1 MIDRTTVDK
10 IYAAANIVEIIG
22 DYVTLKRKGVNYM
35 ACCPFHNEKTPSF
48 VVSPSKGLYKCF
60 GCGKGGNAVTFLME
74 HESITYP
81 EALKM
86 VAKRYNIPVEER
98 EETEEDI
105 RRNNDRESMFAVNS
119 WAADYFMNYL
129 HNEDEGRSVGLG
141 YFRQKRQLTDATIRK
156 FGLGFC
162 PSYGDRM
169 TRDALAAGYK
179 EEFLLR
185 TGLSKSRER
194 DGHLYDPFRD
204 RVIFPVH
211 NISGRVVA
219 FGARTLRSD
228 KQVAKYLNSP
238 ESEIYSKRN
247 EIYGLYFAKRAIQQ
261 QDCAIMVEG
270 YLDVISMHQVGI
282 ENVVA
287 SSGTSLTQQQI
298 RLLSRFSRNM
308 TVIYDSDPAGIK
320 ASLRGIDLILQEGLN
335 VRVVL
340 LPDGEDPD
348 SFARTHT
355 ADEVRQYI
363 ADHEQD
369 FLNFKARLLLDETK
383 GDPARKAMVI
393 NDMVQSIAQIPDAI
407 QRAVYIKECARTT
420 DTQEQVLIAEVARK
434 RLTSSGDRET
444 DDFLRR
450 QSSQIRA
457 ERQEE
462 QSEQPASV
470 GINTNIEA
478 GSSVQA
484 LERELLKFL
493 IRYGHRDFEIKEG
506 HNMVACNVAELI
518 FSELDAD
525 KMRFENEVYNRIF
538 DLYREEWEARGVGEM
553 VPMQCF
559 IQHTDPAVIDAAI
572 DLSTEGENYV
582 MSQLWKRKDVHIESD
597 EEILAA
603 GVPKA
608 ITIFK
613 SKAVERMIREQ
624 QKRLSNDA
632 LNDEEQDE
640 VMREISRLNQARVKL
655 AAKTQRLIL

>member
-74 HESITYP
+74 HESVSYP

-98 EETEEDI
+98 EESEEDI

-119 WAADYFMNYL
+119 WAAEYFMNYL
-129 HNEDEGRSVGLG
+129 HNESEGRSVGLS
-141 YFRQKRQLTDATIRK
+141 YFRQQRRLTDATIRK

-169 TRDALAAGYK
+169 TTDALKAGYK
-179 EEFLLR
+179 EEYLKM
-185 TGLSKSRER
+185 TGLTKARES

-228 KQVAKYLNSP
+228 KKVAKYLNSP

-348 SFARTHT
+348 SFARSHT

-369 FLNFKARLLLDETK
+369 FLNFKARLLLDEAK

-393 NDMVQSIAQIPDAI
+393 GDMVQSIAQIPDAI

-434 RLTSSGDRET
+434 RLSSSGDRET
-444 DDFLRR
+444 DEFMRR
-450 QSSQIRA
+450 QSAQIRDEQA
-457 ERQEE
+457 ETERAE
-462 QSEQPASV
+462 A
-470 GINTNIEA
+470 INMRVEP
-478 GSSVQA
+478 GSSVETLESA
-484 LERELLKFL
+484 LVQFLLQH
-493 IRYGHRDFEIKEG
+493 GHCNFEVKEG
-506 HNMVACNVAELI
+506 HHMVDCNVAEFI
-518 FSELDAD
+518 FTELETD
-525 KMRFENEVYNRIF
+525 KIRFENPLYEKIVS
-538 DLYREEWEARGVGEM
+538 LYRSIYEEQGVGVK
-553 VPMQCF
+553 VPEDRF
-559 IQHTDPAVIDAAI
+559 IQYNDPDVVNRVVEILMADK
-572 DLSTEGENYV
+572 NYT
-582 MSQLWKRKDVHIESD
+582 MSKIWKRNDIHVES
-597 EEILAA
+597 EEEMLAA
-603 GVPKA
+603 GVPKT
-608 ITIFK
+608 IHIFK
-613 SKAVERMIREQ
+613 SKVIDRMIRQ
-624 QKRLSNDA
+624 QHDILRKEDLSE
-632 LNDEEQDE
+632 EEQSQA
-640 VMREISRLNQARVKL
+640 VKTLAHLNTVKVKL
-655 AAKTQRLIL
+655 AKKIERLIL

>member
-1 MIDRTTVDK
+1 MIDRTTVDR

-22 DYVTLKRKGVNYM
+22 EYVTLKRKGVNYM

-74 HESITYP
+74 HESISYP

-129 HNEDEGRSVGLG
+129 HNETEGRSVGLS
-141 YFRQKRQLTDATIRK
+141 YFRQQRQLTDATIRK

-169 TRDALAAGYK
+169 TRDALEAGYK
-179 EEFLLR
+179 EEFLKM
-185 TGLSKSRER
+185 TGLTKARES

-228 KQVAKYLNSP
+228 KKVAKYLNSP

-282 ENVVA
+282 EHVVA

-340 LPDGEDPD
+340 LPEGEDPD
-348 SFARTHT
+348 SFARSHT

-393 NDMVQSIAQIPDAI
+393 SDMVQSIAQIPDSI

-420 DTQEQVLIAEVARK
+420 DTPEQVLIAEVARK
-434 RLTSSGDRET
+434 RLSTSGDRET
-444 DDFLRR
+444 DEFLRR
-450 QSSQIRA
+450 QTQ
-457 ERQEE
+457 QVM
-462 QSEQPASV
+462 SEQRDDEQTPV
-470 GINTNIEA
+470 INTKIEA
-478 GSSVQA
+478 GSSFET
-484 LERELLKFL
+484 LERDL
-493 IRYGHRDFEIKEG
+493 IRFLLLHGHQSFEVKEG
-506 HNMVACNVAELI
+506 QHMVNCNVAEFI
-518 FSELDAD
+518 FGELDCD
-525 KMRFENEVYNRIF
+525 QLKMENPHYQSLL
-538 DLYREEWEARGVGEM
+538 DCYREAWKECGVGVA
-553 VPMQCF
+553 VPEDIFVKYDNPQVSQLAIELLM
-559 IQHTDPAVIDAAI
+559 TDK
-572 DLSTEGENYV
+572 NYV
-582 MSQLWKRKDVHIESD
+582 VSDLWRQKDVHIESD
-597 EEILAA
+597 EELLSA
-603 GVPKA
+603 GVPKTL
-608 ITIFK
+608 TIYK
-613 SKAVERMIREQ
+613 SKVIERMIRQ
-624 QKRLSNDA
+624 QQERLSDESLSEAEHDEA
-632 LNDEEQDE
+632 LRQIAHLNN
-640 VMREISRLNQARVKL
+640 VKMRL
-655 AAKTQRLIL
+655 ANKIQRLIL

>member
-1 MIDRTTVDK
+1 MIDRTTVDR

-22 DYVTLKRKGVNYM
+22 EYVTLKRKGVNYM

-74 HESITYP
+74 HESISYP

-129 HNEDEGRSVGLG
+129 HNETEGRSVGLS
-141 YFRQKRQLTDATIRK
+141 YFRQQRQLTDATIRK

-169 TRDALAAGYK
+169 TRDALEAGYK
-179 EEFLLR
+179 EEFLKM
-185 TGLSKSRER
+185 TGLTKARES

-228 KQVAKYLNSP
+228 KKVAKYLNSP

-282 ENVVA
+282 EHVVA

-340 LPDGEDPD
+340 LPEGEDPD
-348 SFARTHT
+348 SFARSHT

-393 NDMVQSIAQIPDAI
+393 SDMVQSIAQIPDSI

-420 DTQEQVLIAEVARK
+420 DTPEQVLIAEVARK
-434 RLTSSGDRET
+434 RLSTSGDREA
-444 DDFLRR
+444 DEFLRR
-450 QSSQIRA
+450 QTQ
-457 ERQEE
+457 QVM
-462 QSEQPASV
+462 SEQRDDEQTPV
-470 GINTNIEA
+470 INTKIEA
-478 GSSVQA
+478 GSSFET
-484 LERELLKFL
+484 LERDL
-493 IRYGHRDFEIKEG
+493 IRFLLLHGHQSFEVKEG
-506 HNMVACNVAELI
+506 QHMVDCNVAEFI
-518 FSELDAD
+518 FGELDCD
-525 KMRFENEVYNRIF
+525 QLKMENPHYQSLL
-538 DLYREEWEARGVGEM
+538 DCYREAWKERGVGVA
-553 VPMQCF
+553 VPEDIFVKYDNPLVSQLAIELLM
-559 IQHTDPAVIDAAI
+559 TDK
-572 DLSTEGENYV
+572 NYV
-582 MSQLWKRKDVHIESD
+582 VSNLWRQKDVHIESD
-597 EEILAA
+597 EELLSA
-603 GVPKA
+603 GVPKTL
-608 ITIFK
+608 TIYK
-613 SKAVERMIREQ
+613 SKVIERMIRQ
-624 QKRLSNDA
+624 QQERLSDESLSEAEHDEA
-632 LNDEEQDE
+632 LRQIAHLNN
-640 VMREISRLNQARVKL
+640 VKMRL
-655 AAKTQRLIL
+655 ANKIQRLIL

>member
-74 HESITYP
+74 HESVSYP

-98 EETEEDI
+98 EESEEDI

-119 WAADYFMNYL
+119 WAAEYFMNYL
-129 HNEDEGRSVGLG
+129 HNESEGRSVGLS
-141 YFRQKRQLTDATIRK
+141 YFRQQRRLTDATIRK

-169 TRDALAAGYK
+169 TTDALKAGYK
-179 EEFLLR
+179 EEYLKM
-185 TGLSKSRER
+185 TGLTKARES

-228 KQVAKYLNSP
+228 KKVAKYLNSP

-348 SFARTHT
+348 SFARSHT

-369 FLNFKARLLLDETK
+369 FLNFKARLLLDEAK

-393 NDMVQSIAQIPDAI
+393 GDMVQSIAQIPDAI

-434 RLTSSGDRET
+434 RLSSSGDRET
-444 DDFLRR
+444 DEFMRR
-450 QSSQIRA
+450 QSAQIR
-457 ERQEE
+457 EE
-462 QSEQPASV
+462 QAETERAEA
-470 GINTNIEA
+470 INVRVEP
-478 GSSVQA
+478 GSSVETLESA
-484 LERELLKFL
+484 LVQFLLQH
-493 IRYGHRDFEIKEG
+493 GHCNFEVKEG
-506 HNMVACNVAELI
+506 HHMVDCNVAEFI
-518 FSELDAD
+518 FTELETD
-525 KMRFENEVYNRIF
+525 KIRFENPLYEKIVS
-538 DLYREEWEARGVGEM
+538 LYRSIYEEQGVGVK
-553 VPMQCF
+553 VPEDRF
-559 IQHTDPAVIDAAI
+559 IQYNDPDVVNRVVEILMADK
-572 DLSTEGENYV
+572 NYT
-582 MSQLWKRKDVHIESD
+582 MSKIWKRNDLHVES
-597 EEILAA
+597 EEEMLAA
-603 GVPKA
+603 GVPKT
-608 ITIFK
+608 IHIFK
-613 SKAVERMIREQ
+613 SKVIDRMIRQ
-624 QKRLSNDA
+624 QHDILRKEDLSE
-632 LNDEEQDE
+632 EEQSQA
-640 VMREISRLNQARVKL
+640 VKTLAHLNTVKVKL
-655 AAKTQRLIL
+655 AKKIERLIL

>member
-74 HESITYP
+74 HESVSYP

-98 EETEEDI
+98 EESEEDI

-119 WAADYFMNYL
+119 WAAEYFMNYL
-129 HNEDEGRSVGLG
+129 HNESEGRSVGLS
-141 YFRQKRQLTDATIRK
+141 YFRQQRRLTDATIRK

-169 TRDALAAGYK
+169 TTDALKAGYK
-179 EEFLLR
+179 EEYLKM
-185 TGLSKSRER
+185 TGLTKARES

-228 KQVAKYLNSP
+228 KKVAKYLNSP

-348 SFARTHT
+348 SFARSHT

-369 FLNFKARLLLDETK
+369 FLNFKARLLLDEAK

-393 NDMVQSIAQIPDAI
+393 GDMVQSIAQIPDAI

-434 RLTSSGDRET
+434 RLSSSGDRET
-444 DDFLRR
+444 DEFMRR
-450 QSSQIRA
+450 QSAQIRDEQA
-457 ERQEE
+457 ETERAE
-462 QSEQPASV
+462 A
-470 GINTNIEA
+470 INMRVEP
-478 GSSVQA
+478 GSSVETLESA
-484 LERELLKFL
+484 LVQFLLQH
-493 IRYGHRDFEIKEG
+493 GHCNFEVKEG
-506 HNMVACNVAELI
+506 HHMVDCNVAEFI
-518 FSELDAD
+518 FTELDTDKIKFENPLYEKIVSLYRSIYEELGVGVKVPEDRFVQYNDPDVVNRVVEILMAD
-525 KMRFENEVYNRIF
+525 K
-538 DLYREEWEARGVGEM
+538 
-553 VPMQCF
+553 
-559 IQHTDPAVIDAAI
+559 
-572 DLSTEGENYV
+572 NYT
-582 MSQLWKRKDVHIESD
+582 MSKIWKRNDIHVES
-597 EEILAA
+597 EEEMLAA
-603 GVPKA
+603 GVPKT
-608 ITIFK
+608 IHIFK
-613 SKAVERMIREQ
+613 SKVIDRMIRQ
-624 QKRLSNDA
+624 QHDILRKEDL
-632 LNDEEQDE
+632 LEEEQSQA
-640 VMREISRLNQARVKL
+640 VKTLAHLNTVKVKL
-655 AAKTQRLIL
+655 AKKIERLIL

>member
-1 MIDRTTVDK
+1 MIDRTTVDR

-22 DYVTLKRKGVNYM
+22 EYVTLKRKGVNYM

-74 HESITYP
+74 HESISYP

-129 HNEDEGRSVGLG
+129 HNETEGRSVGLS
-141 YFRQKRQLTDATIRK
+141 YFRQQRQLTDATIRK

-169 TRDALAAGYK
+169 TRDALEAGYK
-179 EEFLLR
+179 EEFLKM
-185 TGLSKSRER
+185 TGLTKARES

-228 KQVAKYLNSP
+228 KKVAKYLNSP

-340 LPDGEDPD
+340 LPEGEDPD
-348 SFARTHT
+348 SFARSHT

-393 NDMVQSIAQIPDAI
+393 SDMVQSIAQIPDSI

-420 DTQEQVLIAEVARK
+420 DTPEQVLIAEVARK
-434 RLTSSGDRET
+434 RLSTSGDREA
-444 DDFLRR
+444 DEFLRR
-450 QSSQIRA
+450 QTQ
-457 ERQEE
+457 QVM
-462 QSEQPASV
+462 SEQRDDEQTPV
-470 GINTNIEA
+470 INTKIEA
-478 GSSVQA
+478 GSSFET
-484 LERELLKFL
+484 LERDL
-493 IRYGHRDFEIKEG
+493 IRFLLLHGHQSFEVKEG
-506 HNMVACNVAELI
+506 QHMVDCNVAEFI
-518 FSELDAD
+518 FGELDCD
-525 KMRFENEVYNRIF
+525 QLKMENPHYQSLL
-538 DLYREEWEARGVGEM
+538 DCYREAWKERGVGVA
-553 VPMQCF
+553 VPEDIFVKYDNPLVSQLAIELLM
-559 IQHTDPAVIDAAI
+559 TDK
-572 DLSTEGENYV
+572 NYV
-582 MSQLWKRKDVHIESD
+582 VSNLWRQKDVHIESD
-597 EEILAA
+597 EELLSA
-603 GVPKA
+603 GVPKTL
-608 ITIFK
+608 TIYK
-613 SKAVERMIREQ
+613 SKVIERMIRQ
-624 QKRLSNDA
+624 QQERLSDESLSEAEHDEA
-632 LNDEEQDE
+632 LHQIAHLNN
-640 VMREISRLNQARVKL
+640 VKMRL
-655 AAKTQRLIL
+655 ANKIQRLIL

>member
-22 DYVTLKRKGVNYM
+22 DFVTLKRKGVNYM

-74 HESITYP
+74 HESLSYP

-98 EETEEDI
+98 EESEEDI

-119 WAADYFMNYL
+119 WAAEYFMNYL
-129 HNEDEGRSVGLG
+129 HNEPEGRSVGLG
-141 YFRQKRQLTDATIRK
+141 YFRQQRRLTDATIRK

-162 PSYGDRM
+162 PSHGDKM

-179 EEFLLR
+179 EEYLKM
-185 TGLSKSRER
+185 TGLTKARES

-228 KQVAKYLNSP
+228 KKVAKYLNSP

-348 SFARTHT
+348 SFARSHT
-355 ADEVRQYI
+355 AEEVSQYI

-369 FLNFKARLLLDETK
+369 FLNFKARLLLDEAK

-393 NDMVQSIAQIPDAI
+393 GDMVQSIAQIPDAI

-434 RLTSSGDRET
+434 RLSSSGDREA
-444 DDFLRR
+444 DDFMRR
-450 QSSQIRA
+450 EAARI
-457 ERQEE
+457 RQEQAE
-462 QSEQPASV
+462 AEPQREL
-470 GINTNIEA
+470 NMRIEP
-478 GSSVQA
+478 GSSVETLEYA
-484 LERELLKFL
+484 LVQFLLQH
-493 IRYGHRDFEIKEG
+493 GHCNFEVKEG
-506 HNMVACNVAELI
+506 HHMVECNVAELI
-518 FSELDAD
+518 FTELETDQI
-525 KMRFENEVYNRIF
+525 KFENPLYEKIVS
-538 DLYREEWEARGVGEM
+538 LYRAIYEEQGVGEK
-553 VPMQCF
+553 VPEDRF
-559 IQHTDPAVIDAAI
+559 IQYNDPEVVNRVVEILMADK
-572 DLSTEGENYV
+572 NYT
-582 MSQLWKRKDVHIESD
+582 MSKIWKRNDIHVES
-597 EEILAA
+597 EEELLAA
-603 GVPKA
+603 GVPK
-608 ITIFK
+608 TIHIYK
-613 SKAVERMIREQ
+613 SKVIDRLIRAQ
-624 QKRLSNDA
+624 QELLKKEGLT
-632 LNDEEQDE
+632 DEEQE
-640 VMREISRLNQARVKL
+640 QALKTLSNLNGVKVKL
-655 AAKTQRLIL
+655 AKKIERLIL

>member
-1 MIDRTTVDK
+1 MIDRTTVDR

-22 DYVTLKRKGVNYM
+22 EYVTLKRKGVNYM

-74 HESITYP
+74 HESISYP

-129 HNEDEGRSVGLG
+129 HNETEGRSVGLS
-141 YFRQKRQLTDATIRK
+141 YFRQQRQLTDATIRK

-169 TRDALAAGYK
+169 TRDALEAGYK
-179 EEFLLR
+179 EEFLKM
-185 TGLSKSRER
+185 TGLTKARES

-228 KQVAKYLNSP
+228 KKVAKYLNSP

-282 ENVVA
+282 EHVVA

-348 SFARTHT
+348 SFARSHT

-393 NDMVQSIAQIPDAI
+393 SDMVQSIAQIPDSI

-420 DTQEQVLIAEVARK
+420 DTPEQVLIAEVARK
-434 RLTSSGDRET
+434 RLSTSGDREA
-444 DDFLRR
+444 DEFLRR
-450 QSSQIRA
+450 QTQQVMSEQRD
-457 ERQEE
+457 EE
-462 QSEQPASV
+462 QTPV
-470 GINTNIEA
+470 INTKIEA
-478 GSSVQA
+478 GSSFET
-484 LERELLKFL
+484 LERDL
-493 IRYGHRDFEIKEG
+493 IRFLLLHGHQSFEVKEG
-506 HNMVACNVAELI
+506 QHMVDCNVAEFI
-518 FSELDAD
+518 FGELDCD
-525 KMRFENEVYNRIF
+525 QLKMENPHYQSLL
-538 DLYREEWEARGVGEM
+538 DCYREAWKERGVGVA
-553 VPMQCF
+553 VPEDIFVKYDNPLVSQLAIELLM
-559 IQHTDPAVIDAAI
+559 TDK
-572 DLSTEGENYV
+572 NYV
-582 MSQLWKRKDVHIESD
+582 VSNLWRQKDVHIESD
-597 EEILAA
+597 EELLSA
-603 GVPKA
+603 GVPKTL
-608 ITIFK
+608 TIYK
-613 SKAVERMIREQ
+613 SKVIERMIRQ
-624 QKRLSNDA
+624 QQDRLSDESLSEAEHDEA
-632 LNDEEQDE
+632 LRQIAHLNN
-640 VMREISRLNQARVKL
+640 VKMRL
-655 AAKTQRLIL
+655 ANKIQRLIL

>member
-74 HESITYP
+74 HESVSYP

-98 EETEEDI
+98 EESEEDI

-119 WAADYFMNYL
+119 WAAEYFMNYL
-129 HNEDEGRSVGLG
+129 HNESEGRSVGLS
-141 YFRQKRQLTDATIRK
+141 YFRQQRRLTDATIRK

-169 TRDALAAGYK
+169 TTDALKAGYK
-179 EEFLLR
+179 EEYLKM
-185 TGLSKSRER
+185 TGLTKARES

-228 KQVAKYLNSP
+228 KKVAKYLNSP

-348 SFARTHT
+348 SFARSHT

-369 FLNFKARLLLDETK
+369 FLNFKARLLLDEAK

-393 NDMVQSIAQIPDAI
+393 GDMVQSIAQIPDAI

-434 RLTSSGDRET
+434 RLSSSGDRET
-444 DDFLRR
+444 DEFMRR
-450 QSSQIRA
+450 QSAQIR
-457 ERQEE
+457 EE
-462 QSEQPASV
+462 QAETERAEA
-470 GINTNIEA
+470 INVRVEP
-478 GSSVQA
+478 GSSVETLESA
-484 LERELLKFL
+484 LVQFLLQH
-493 IRYGHRDFEIKEG
+493 GHCNFEVKEG
-506 HNMVACNVAELI
+506 HHMVDCNVAEFI
-518 FSELDAD
+518 FTELETD
-525 KMRFENEVYNRIF
+525 KIRFENPLYEKIVS
-538 DLYREEWEARGVGEM
+538 LYRSIYEEQGVGVK
-553 VPMQCF
+553 VPEDRF
-559 IQHTDPAVIDAAI
+559 IQYNDPDVVNRVVEILMADK
-572 DLSTEGENYV
+572 NYT
-582 MSQLWKRKDVHIESD
+582 MSKIWKRNDIHVES
-597 EEILAA
+597 EEEMLAA
-603 GVPKA
+603 GVPKT
-608 ITIFK
+608 IHIFK
-613 SKAVERMIREQ
+613 SKVIDRMIRQ
-624 QKRLSNDA
+624 QHDILRKEDLSE
-632 LNDEEQDE
+632 EEQSQA
-640 VMREISRLNQARVKL
+640 VKTLAHLNTVKVKL
-655 AAKTQRLIL
+655 AKKIERLIL

>member
-1 MIDRTTVDK
+1 
-10 IYAAANIVEIIG
+10 
-22 DYVTLKRKGVNYM
+22 
-35 ACCPFHNEKTPSF
+35 
-48 VVSPSKGLYKCF
+48 
-60 GCGKGGNAVTFLME
+60 ME
-74 HESITYP
+74 HESVSYP

-98 EETEEDI
+98 EESEEDI

-119 WAADYFMNYL
+119 WAAEYFMNYL
-129 HNEDEGRSVGLG
+129 HNESEGRSVGLS
-141 YFRQKRQLTDATIRK
+141 YFRQQRRLTDATIRK

-169 TRDALAAGYK
+169 TTDALKAGYK
-179 EEFLLR
+179 EEYLKM
-185 TGLSKSRER
+185 TGLTKARES

-228 KQVAKYLNSP
+228 KKVAKYLNSP

-348 SFARTHT
+348 SFARSHT

-369 FLNFKARLLLDETK
+369 FLNFKARLLLDEAK

-393 NDMVQSIAQIPDAI
+393 GDMVQSIAQIPDAI

-434 RLTSSGDRET
+434 RLSSSGDRET
-444 DDFLRR
+444 DEFMRR
-450 QSSQIRA
+450 QSAQIRDEQA
-457 ERQEE
+457 ETERAE
-462 QSEQPASV
+462 A
-470 GINTNIEA
+470 INVRVEP
-478 GSSVQA
+478 GSSVETLESA
-484 LERELLKFL
+484 LVQFLLQH
-493 IRYGHRDFEIKEG
+493 GHCNFEVKEG
-506 HNMVACNVAELI
+506 HHMVDCNVAEFI
-518 FSELDAD
+518 FTELETD
-525 KMRFENEVYNRIF
+525 KIRFENPLYEKIVS
-538 DLYREEWEARGVGEM
+538 LYRSIYEEQGVGVK
-553 VPMQCF
+553 VPEDRF
-559 IQHTDPAVIDAAI
+559 IQYNDPDVVNRVVEILMADK
-572 DLSTEGENYV
+572 NYT
-582 MSQLWKRKDVHIESD
+582 MSKIWKRNDIHVES
-597 EEILAA
+597 EEEMLAA
-603 GVPKA
+603 GVPKT
-608 ITIFK
+608 IHIFK
-613 SKAVERMIREQ
+613 SKVIDRMIRQ
-624 QKRLSNDA
+624 QHDILRKEDLSE
-632 LNDEEQDE
+632 EEQSQA
-640 VMREISRLNQARVKL
+640 VKTLAHLNTVKVKL
-655 AAKTQRLIL
+655 AKKIERLIL

>member
-74 HESITYP
+74 HESVSYP

-98 EETEEDI
+98 EESEEDI

-119 WAADYFMNYL
+119 WAAEYFMNYL
-129 HNEDEGRSVGLG
+129 HNESEGRSVGLS
-141 YFRQKRQLTDATIRK
+141 YFRQQRRLTDATIRK

-169 TRDALAAGYK
+169 TTDALKAGYK
-179 EEFLLR
+179 EEYLKM
-185 TGLSKSRER
+185 TGLTKARES

-228 KQVAKYLNSP
+228 KKVAKYLNSP

-348 SFARTHT
+348 SFARSHT

-369 FLNFKARLLLDETK
+369 FLNFKARLLLDEAK

-393 NDMVQSIAQIPDAI
+393 GDMVQSIAKIPDAI

-434 RLTSSGDRET
+434 RLSSSGDRET
-444 DDFLRR
+444 DEFMRR
-450 QSSQIRA
+450 QSAQIRDEQA
-457 ERQEE
+457 ETERAE
-462 QSEQPASV
+462 A
-470 GINTNIEA
+470 INVRVEP
-478 GSSVQA
+478 GSSVETLESA
-484 LERELLKFL
+484 LVQFLLQH
-493 IRYGHRDFEIKEG
+493 GHCNFEVKEG
-506 HNMVACNVAELI
+506 HHMVDCNVAEFI
-518 FSELDAD
+518 FTELETD
-525 KMRFENEVYNRIF
+525 KIRFENPLYEKIVS
-538 DLYREEWEARGVGEM
+538 LYRSIYEEQGVGVK
-553 VPMQCF
+553 VPEDRF
-559 IQHTDPAVIDAAI
+559 IQYNDPDVVNRVVEILMADK
-572 DLSTEGENYV
+572 NYT
-582 MSQLWKRKDVHIESD
+582 MSKIWKRNDIHVES
-597 EEILAA
+597 EEEMLAA
-603 GVPKA
+603 GVPKT
-608 ITIFK
+608 IHIFK
-613 SKAVERMIREQ
+613 SKVIDRMIRQ
-624 QKRLSNDA
+624 QHDILRKEDLSE
-632 LNDEEQDE
+632 EEQSQA
-640 VMREISRLNQARVKL
+640 VKTLAHLNTVKVKL
-655 AAKTQRLIL
+655 AKKIERLIL

>member
-1 MIDRTTVDK
+1 MIDRTTVDR

-22 DYVTLKRKGVNYM
+22 EYVTLKRKGVNYM

-98 EETEEDI
+98 EESEEDI
-105 RRNNDRESMFAVNS
+105 RRNNDRESMFAVNG
-119 WAADYFMNYL
+119 WAAEYFMNYL
-129 HNEDEGRSVGLG
+129 HRDEEGMAVGLS
-141 YFRQKRQLTDATIRK
+141 YFRQQRKLTDATIRK
-156 FGLGFC
+156 FALGFC

-179 EEFLLR
+179 EEFLMR
-185 TGLSKSRER
+185 TGLTKARES

-228 KQVAKYLNSP
+228 KKVAKYLNSP

-298 RLLSRFSRNM
+298 RLLARFSRNM

-340 LPDGEDPD
+340 LPEGEDPD
-348 SFARTHT
+348 SFARSHT

-393 NDMVQSIAQIPDAI
+393 GDMVQSIAQIPDAI
-407 QRAVYIKECARTT
+407 QRSVYIKECARTT
-420 DTQEQVLIAEVARK
+420 DTPEQVLIAEVARK
-434 RLTSSGDRET
+434 RLSTTGDREA
-444 DDFLRR
+444 DDFVRR
-450 QSSQIRA
+450 QSAQIR
-457 ERQEE
+457 EE
-462 QSEQPASV
+462 QREAAPETLVNVQ
-470 GINTNIEA
+470 IEA
-478 GSSVQA
+478 GSSMA
-484 LERELLKFL
+484 TLERELVKFL
-493 IRYGHRDFEIKEG
+493 IRFGHLNFEVKEG
-506 HNMVACNVAELI
+506 KNMVECNVAEVI
-518 FSELDAD
+518 FGELDAD
-525 KMRFENEVYNRIF
+525 QLHFENPVYDKIL
-538 DLYREEWEARGVGEM
+538 DTYRAEWTERGVGEQ
-553 VPMQCF
+553 VPMQCL
-559 IQHTDPAVIDAAI
+559 INHIDPAVIDASI
-572 DLSTEGENYV
+572 EISTEGENYV
-582 MSQLWKRKDVHIESD
+582 MSELWKRKDVHVESD
-597 EEILAA
+597 VEMLAA
-603 GVPKA
+603 GVPKT
-608 ITIFK
+608 ITIYK
-613 SKAVERMIREQ
+613 SKVIDRLIREQ
-624 QKRLSNDA
+624 QQLLANAQSEDEQSKIA
-632 LNDEEQDE
+632 LT
-640 VMREISRLNQARVKL
+640 ISHLNQVKVKL
-655 AAKTQRLIL
+655 AQKTQRLIL

>member
-74 HESITYP
+74 HESVSYP

-98 EETEEDI
+98 EESEEDI

-119 WAADYFMNYL
+119 WAAEYFMNYL
-129 HNEDEGRSVGLG
+129 HNESEGRSVGLS
-141 YFRQKRQLTDATIRK
+141 YFRQQRRLTDATIRK

-169 TRDALAAGYK
+169 TTDALKAGYK
-179 EEFLLR
+179 EEYLKM
-185 TGLSKSRER
+185 TGLTKARES

-228 KQVAKYLNSP
+228 KKVAKYLNSP

-261 QDCAIMVEG
+261 QDCSIMVEG

-348 SFARTHT
+348 SFARSHT

-369 FLNFKARLLLDETK
+369 FLNFKARLLLDEAK

-393 NDMVQSIAQIPDAI
+393 GDMVQSIAQIPDAI

-434 RLTSSGDRET
+434 RLSSSGDRET
-444 DDFLRR
+444 DEFMRR
-450 QSSQIRA
+450 QSAQIRDEQA
-457 ERQEE
+457 ETERAE
-462 QSEQPASV
+462 A
-470 GINTNIEA
+470 INVRVEP
-478 GSSVQA
+478 GSSVETLESA
-484 LERELLKFL
+484 LVQFLLQH
-493 IRYGHRDFEIKEG
+493 GHCNFEVKEG
-506 HNMVACNVAELI
+506 HHMVDCNVAEFI
-518 FSELDAD
+518 FTELETD
-525 KMRFENEVYNRIF
+525 KIRFENPLYEKIVS
-538 DLYREEWEARGVGEM
+538 LYRSIYEELGVGVK
-553 VPMQCF
+553 VPEDRFVQYN
-559 IQHTDPAVIDAAI
+559 DPDVVNRVVEILMADK
-572 DLSTEGENYV
+572 NYT
-582 MSQLWKRKDVHIESD
+582 MSKIWKRNDIHVES
-597 EEILAA
+597 EEEMLAA
-603 GVPKA
+603 GVPKT
-608 ITIFK
+608 IHIFK
-613 SKAVERMIREQ
+613 SKVIDRMIRQ
-624 QKRLSNDA
+624 QHDILRKEDLSE
-632 LNDEEQDE
+632 EEQSQA
-640 VMREISRLNQARVKL
+640 VKTLAHLNTVKVKL
-655 AAKTQRLIL
+655 AKKIERLIL

>member
-74 HESITYP
+74 HESVSYP

-98 EETEEDI
+98 EESEEDI

-119 WAADYFMNYL
+119 WAAEYFMNYL
-129 HNEDEGRSVGLG
+129 HNESEGRSVGLS
-141 YFRQKRQLTDATIRK
+141 YFRQQRRLTDATIRK

-169 TRDALAAGYK
+169 TTDALKAGYK
-179 EEFLLR
+179 EEYLKM
-185 TGLSKSRER
+185 TGLTKARES

-228 KQVAKYLNSP
+228 KKVAKYLNSP

-348 SFARTHT
+348 SFARSHT

-369 FLNFKARLLLDETK
+369 FLNFKARLLLDEAK

-393 NDMVQSIAQIPDAI
+393 GDMVQSIAQIPDAI

-434 RLTSSGDRET
+434 RLSSSGDRET
-444 DDFLRR
+444 DEFMRR
-450 QSSQIRA
+450 QSAQIRDEQA
-457 ERQEE
+457 ETERAE
-462 QSEQPASV
+462 A
-470 GINTNIEA
+470 INVRVEP
-478 GSSVQA
+478 GSSVETLESA
-484 LERELLKFL
+484 LVQFLLQH
-493 IRYGHRDFEIKEG
+493 GHCNFEVKEG
-506 HNMVACNVAELI
+506 HHMVDCNVAEFI
-518 FSELDAD
+518 FTELDTDKIKFENPLYEKIVSLYRSIYEEQGVGVKVPEDRFIQYNDPDVVNRVVEILMAD
-525 KMRFENEVYNRIF
+525 K
-538 DLYREEWEARGVGEM
+538 
-553 VPMQCF
+553 
-559 IQHTDPAVIDAAI
+559 
-572 DLSTEGENYV
+572 NYT
-582 MSQLWKRKDVHIESD
+582 MSKIWKRNDIHVES
-597 EEILAA
+597 EEEMLAA
-603 GVPKA
+603 GVPKT
-608 ITIFK
+608 IHIFK
-613 SKAVERMIREQ
+613 SKVIDRMIRQ
-624 QKRLSNDA
+624 QHDILRKEDLSE
-632 LNDEEQDE
+632 EEQSQA
-640 VMREISRLNQARVKL
+640 VKTLAHLNTVKVKL
-655 AAKTQRLIL
+655 AKKIERLIL

>member
-1 MIDRTTVDK
+1 MIDRTTVDR

-22 DYVTLKRKGVNYM
+22 EYVTLKRKGVNYM

-98 EETEEDI
+98 EESEEDI
-105 RRNNDRESMFAVNS
+105 RRNNDRESMFAVNG
-119 WAADYFMNYL
+119 WAAEYFMNYL
-129 HNEDEGRSVGLG
+129 HRDEEGMAVGLS
-141 YFRQKRQLTDATIRK
+141 YFRQQRKLTDATIRK
-156 FGLGFC
+156 FALGFC

-179 EEFLLR
+179 EEFLMR
-185 TGLSKSRER
+185 TGLTKARES

-228 KQVAKYLNSP
+228 KKVAKYLNSP

-298 RLLSRFSRNM
+298 RLLARFSRNM

-340 LPDGEDPD
+340 LPEGEDPD
-348 SFARTHT
+348 SFARSHT

-393 NDMVQSIAQIPDAI
+393 GDMVQSIAQIPDAI
-407 QRAVYIKECARTT
+407 QRSVYIKECARTT
-420 DTQEQVLIAEVARK
+420 DTPEQVLIAEVARK
-434 RLTSSGDRET
+434 RLSTTGDREA
-444 DDFLRR
+444 DDFVRR
-450 QSSQIRA
+450 QSAQIR
-457 ERQEE
+457 EE
-462 QSEQPASV
+462 QREAAPETLVNVQ
-470 GINTNIEA
+470 IEA
-478 GSSVQA
+478 GSSMA
-484 LERELLKFL
+484 TLERELVQFL
-493 IRYGHRDFEIKEG
+493 IRFGHLNFEVKEG
-506 HNMVACNVAELI
+506 KNMVECNVAEVI
-518 FSELDAD
+518 FGELDAD
-525 KMRFENEVYNRIF
+525 QLHFENPVYDKIL
-538 DLYREEWEARGVGEM
+538 DTYRAEWTERGVGEQ
-553 VPMQCF
+553 VPMQCL
-559 IQHTDPAVIDAAI
+559 INHIDPAVIDASI
-572 DLSTEGENYV
+572 EISTEGENYV
-582 MSQLWKRKDVHIESD
+582 MSELWKRKDVHVESD
-597 EEILAA
+597 VEMLAA
-603 GVPKA
+603 GVPKT
-608 ITIFK
+608 ITIYK
-613 SKAVERMIREQ
+613 SKVIDRLIREQ
-624 QKRLSNDA
+624 QQLLANAQSEDEQSKIA
-632 LNDEEQDE
+632 LT
-640 VMREISRLNQARVKL
+640 ISHLNQVKVKL
-655 AAKTQRLIL
+655 AQKTQRLIL

>member
-1 MIDRTTVDK
+1 MIDRTTVDR

-22 DYVTLKRKGVNYM
+22 EYVTLKRKGVNYM

-74 HESITYP
+74 HESISYP

-129 HNEDEGRSVGLG
+129 HNETEGRSVGLS
-141 YFRQKRQLTDATIRK
+141 YFRQQRQLTDATIRK

-169 TRDALAAGYK
+169 TRDALEAGYK
-179 EEFLLR
+179 EEFLKM
-185 TGLSKSRER
+185 TGLTKARES

-228 KQVAKYLNSP
+228 KKVAKYLNSP

-282 ENVVA
+282 EHVVA

-340 LPDGEDPD
+340 LPEGEDPD
-348 SFARTHT
+348 SFARSHT

-393 NDMVQSIAQIPDAI
+393 SDMVQSIAQIPDSI

-420 DTQEQVLIAEVARK
+420 DTPEQVLIAEVARK
-434 RLTSSGDRET
+434 RLSTSGDRDADE
-444 DDFLRR
+444 FLRR
-450 QSSQIRA
+450 QTQ
-457 ERQEE
+457 QVM
-462 QSEQPASV
+462 SEQRDDEQTPV
-470 GINTNIEA
+470 INTKIEA
-478 GSSVQA
+478 GSSFET
-484 LERELLKFL
+484 LERDL
-493 IRYGHRDFEIKEG
+493 IRFLLLHGHQSFEVKEG
-506 HNMVACNVAELI
+506 QHMVDCNVAEFI
-518 FSELDAD
+518 FGELDCD
-525 KMRFENEVYNRIF
+525 QLKMENPHYQSLL
-538 DLYREEWEARGVGEM
+538 DCYREAWKERGVGVA
-553 VPMQCF
+553 VPEDIFVKYDNPLVSQLAIELLM
-559 IQHTDPAVIDAAI
+559 TDK
-572 DLSTEGENYV
+572 NYV
-582 MSQLWKRKDVHIESD
+582 VSNLWRQKDVHIESD
-597 EEILAA
+597 EELLSA
-603 GVPKA
+603 GVPKTL
-608 ITIFK
+608 TIYK
-613 SKAVERMIREQ
+613 SKVIERMIRQ
-624 QKRLSNDA
+624 QQERLSDESLSEAEHDEA
-632 LNDEEQDE
+632 LRQIAHLNN
-640 VMREISRLNQARVKL
+640 VKMRL
-655 AAKTQRLIL
+655 ANKIQRLIL

>member
-74 HESITYP
+74 HESVSYP

-98 EETEEDI
+98 EESEEDI

-119 WAADYFMNYL
+119 WAAEYFMNYL
-129 HNEDEGRSVGLG
+129 HNESEGRSVGLS
-141 YFRQKRQLTDATIRK
+141 YFRQQRRLTDATIRK

-169 TRDALAAGYK
+169 TTDALKAGYK
-179 EEFLLR
+179 EEYLKM
-185 TGLSKSRER
+185 TGLTKARES

-228 KQVAKYLNSP
+228 KKVAKYLNSP

-348 SFARTHT
+348 SFARSHT

-369 FLNFKARLLLDETK
+369 FLNFKARLLLDEAK

-393 NDMVQSIAQIPDAI
+393 GDMVQSIAQIPDAI

-434 RLTSSGDRET
+434 RLSSSGDRET
-444 DDFLRR
+444 DEFMRR
-450 QSSQIRA
+450 QSAQIRDEQA
-457 ERQEE
+457 ETERAE
-462 QSEQPASV
+462 A
-470 GINTNIEA
+470 INVRVEP
-478 GSSVQA
+478 GSSVETLESA
-484 LERELLKFL
+484 LVQFLLQH
-493 IRYGHRDFEIKEG
+493 GHCNFEVKEG
-506 HNMVACNVAELI
+506 HHMVDCNVAEFI
-518 FSELDAD
+518 FTELETD
-525 KMRFENEVYNRIF
+525 KIRFENPLYEKIVS
-538 DLYREEWEARGVGEM
+538 LYRSIYEEQGVGVK
-553 VPMQCF
+553 VPEDRF
-559 IQHTDPAVIDAAI
+559 IQYNDPDVVNRVVEILMADK
-572 DLSTEGENYV
+572 NYT
-582 MSQLWKRKDVHIESD
+582 MSKIWKRNDYHVES
-597 EEILAA
+597 EEEMRPA
-603 GVPKA
+603 GDPMT
-608 ITIFK
+608 IHIFK
-613 SKAVERMIREQ
+613 SKVSDRMIRQ
-624 QKRLSNDA
+624 QHDILRKEDLSE
-632 LNDEEQDE
+632 EEQSQA
-640 VMREISRLNQARVKL
+640 VKTLAHLNTVKVKL
-655 AAKTQRLIL
+655 AKKIERLIL

>member
-74 HESITYP
+74 HESVSYP

-98 EETEEDI
+98 EESEEDI

-119 WAADYFMNYL
+119 WAAEYFMNYL
-129 HNEDEGRSVGLG
+129 HNESEGRSVGLS
-141 YFRQKRQLTDATIRK
+141 YFRQQRRLTDATIRK

-169 TRDALAAGYK
+169 TTDALKAGYK
-179 EEFLLR
+179 EEYLKM
-185 TGLSKSRER
+185 TGLTKARES

-228 KQVAKYLNSP
+228 KKVAKYLNSP

-348 SFARTHT
+348 SFARSHT

-369 FLNFKARLLLDETK
+369 FLNFKARLLLDEAK

-393 NDMVQSIAQIPDAI
+393 GDMVQSIAQIPDAI

-434 RLTSSGDRET
+434 RLSSSGDRET
-444 DDFLRR
+444 DEFMRR
-450 QSSQIRA
+450 QSAQIR
-457 ERQEE
+457 EE
-462 QSEQPASV
+462 QAETERAEA
-470 GINTNIEA
+470 INVRVEP
-478 GSSVQA
+478 GSSVETLESA
-484 LERELLKFL
+484 LVQFLLQH
-493 IRYGHRDFEIKEG
+493 GHCNFEVKEG
-506 HNMVACNVAELI
+506 HHMVDCNVAEFI
-518 FSELDAD
+518 FTELDTDKIKFENPLYEKIVSLYRSIYEELGVGVKVPEDRFVQYNDPDVVNRVVEILMAD
-525 KMRFENEVYNRIF
+525 K
-538 DLYREEWEARGVGEM
+538 
-553 VPMQCF
+553 
-559 IQHTDPAVIDAAI
+559 
-572 DLSTEGENYV
+572 NYT
-582 MSQLWKRKDVHIESD
+582 MSKIWKRNDIHVES
-597 EEILAA
+597 EEEMLAA
-603 GVPKA
+603 GVPKT
-608 ITIFK
+608 IHIFK
-613 SKAVERMIREQ
+613 SKVIDRMIRQ
-624 QKRLSNDA
+624 QHDILRKEDLSE
-632 LNDEEQDE
+632 EEQSQA
-640 VMREISRLNQARVKL
+640 VKTLAHLNTVKVKL
-655 AAKTQRLIL
+655 AKKIERLIL

>member
-1 MIDRTTVDK
+1 MIDRTTVDR

-22 DYVTLKRKGVNYM
+22 EYVTLKRKGVNYL

-48 VVSPSKGLYKCF
+48 VVSPAKGLYKCF

-105 RRNNDRESMFAVNS
+105 RKNNDRESMFAVNS
-119 WAADYFMNYL
+119 WAAEYFVNFL
-129 HNEDEGRSVGLG
+129 HSDPEGLSVGMS
-141 YFRQKRQLTDATIRK
+141 YFRQQRKLTDATIRK

-162 PSYGDRM
+162 PSHGDRM
-169 TRDALAAGYK
+169 TRDAITAGYK

-185 TGLSKSRER
+185 TGLTKSRES

-219 FGARTLRSD
+219 FGARTLRTD
-228 KQVAKYLNSP
+228 KKVAKYLNSP

-348 SFARTHT
+348 SFARSHT

-369 FLNFKARLLLDETK
+369 FLNFKARLLLDEAK

-393 NDMVQSIAQIPDAI
+393 GDMVQSIAQIPDAI
-407 QRAVYIKECARTT
+407 QRSVYIKECART
-420 DTQEQVLIAEVARK
+420 
-434 RLTSSGDRET
+434 
-444 DDFLRR
+444 
-450 QSSQIRA
+450 
-457 ERQEE
+457 
-462 QSEQPASV
+462 
-470 GINTNIEA
+470 
-478 GSSVQA
+478 
-484 LERELLKFL
+484 
-493 IRYGHRDFEIKEG
+493 
-506 HNMVACNVAELI
+506 
-518 FSELDAD
+518 
-525 KMRFENEVYNRIF
+525 
-538 DLYREEWEARGVGEM
+538 
-553 VPMQCF
+553 
-559 IQHTDPAVIDAAI
+559 
-572 DLSTEGENYV
+572 
-582 MSQLWKRKDVHIESD
+582 
-597 EEILAA
+597 
-603 GVPKA
+603 
-608 ITIFK
+608 
-613 SKAVERMIREQ
+613 
-624 QKRLSNDA
+624 
-632 LNDEEQDE
+632 
-640 VMREISRLNQARVKL
+640 
-655 AAKTQRLIL
+655 

>member
-74 HESITYP
+74 HESVSYP

-98 EETEEDI
+98 EESEEDI

-119 WAADYFMNYL
+119 WAAEYFMNYL
-129 HNEDEGRSVGLG
+129 HNESEGRSVGLS
-141 YFRQKRQLTDATIRK
+141 YFRQQRRLTDATIRK

-169 TRDALAAGYK
+169 TTDALKAGYK
-179 EEFLLR
+179 EEYLKM
-185 TGLSKSRER
+185 TGLTKVRES

-228 KQVAKYLNSP
+228 KKVAKYLNSP

-348 SFARTHT
+348 SFARSHS

-369 FLNFKARLLLDETK
+369 FLNFKARLLLDEAK

-393 NDMVQSIAQIPDAI
+393 GDMVQSIAQIPDAI

-434 RLTSSGDRET
+434 RLSSSGDRET
-444 DDFLRR
+444 DEFMRR
-450 QSSQIRA
+450 QSAQIRDEQADTERA
-457 ERQEE
+457 E
-462 QSEQPASV
+462 A
-470 GINTNIEA
+470 INVRVEP
-478 GSSVQA
+478 GSSVETLESA
-484 LERELLKFL
+484 LVQFLLQH
-493 IRYGHRDFEIKEG
+493 GHCNFEVKEG
-506 HNMVACNVAELI
+506 HHMVDCNVAEFI
-518 FSELDAD
+518 FTELETD
-525 KMRFENEVYNRIF
+525 KIRFENPLYEKIVS
-538 DLYREEWEARGVGEM
+538 LYRSIYEEQGVGVK
-553 VPMQCF
+553 VPEDRF
-559 IQHTDPAVIDAAI
+559 IQYNDPDVVNRVVEILMADK
-572 DLSTEGENYV
+572 NYT
-582 MSQLWKRKDVHIESD
+582 MSKIWKRNDIHVES
-597 EEILAA
+597 EEEMLAA
-603 GVPKA
+603 GVPKT
-608 ITIFK
+608 IHIFK
-613 SKAVERMIREQ
+613 SKVIDRMIRQ
-624 QKRLSNDA
+624 QHDILRKEDLSE
-632 LNDEEQDE
+632 EEQSQA
-640 VMREISRLNQARVKL
+640 VKTLAHLNTVKVKL
-655 AAKTQRLIL
+655 AKKIERLIL

>member
-74 HESITYP
+74 HESVSYP

-98 EETEEDI
+98 EESEEDI

-119 WAADYFMNYL
+119 WAAEYFMNYL
-129 HNEDEGRSVGLG
+129 HNESEGRSVGLS
-141 YFRQKRQLTDATIRK
+141 YFRQQRRLTDATIRK

-169 TRDALAAGYK
+169 TTDALKAGYK
-179 EEFLLR
+179 EEYLKM
-185 TGLSKSRER
+185 TGLTKARES

-228 KQVAKYLNSP
+228 KKVAKYLNSP

-308 TVIYDSDPAGIK
+308 TVIYDSDPAGVK

-348 SFARTHT
+348 SFARSHT

-369 FLNFKARLLLDETK
+369 FLNFKARLLLDEAK

-393 NDMVQSIAQIPDAI
+393 GDMVQSIAQIPDAI

-434 RLTSSGDRET
+434 RLSSSGDRET
-444 DDFLRR
+444 DEFMRR
-450 QSSQIRA
+450 QSAQIRDEQA
-457 ERQEE
+457 ETERAE
-462 QSEQPASV
+462 A
-470 GINTNIEA
+470 INVRVEP
-478 GSSVQA
+478 GSSVETLESA
-484 LERELLKFL
+484 LVQFLLQH
-493 IRYGHRDFEIKEG
+493 GHCNFEVKEG
-506 HNMVACNVAELI
+506 HHMVDCNVAEFI
-518 FSELDAD
+518 FTELETD
-525 KMRFENEVYNRIF
+525 KIRFENPLYEKIVS
-538 DLYREEWEARGVGEM
+538 LYRSIYEELGVGVK
-553 VPMQCF
+553 VPEDRFVQYN
-559 IQHTDPAVIDAAI
+559 DPDVVNRVVEILMADK
-572 DLSTEGENYV
+572 NYT
-582 MSQLWKRKDVHIESD
+582 MSKIWKRNDIHVES
-597 EEILAA
+597 EEEMLAA
-603 GVPKA
+603 GVPKT
-608 ITIFK
+608 IHIFK
-613 SKAVERMIREQ
+613 SKVIDRMIRQ
-624 QKRLSNDA
+624 QHDILRKEDLSE
-632 LNDEEQDE
+632 EEQSQA
-640 VMREISRLNQARVKL
+640 VKTLAHLNTVKVKL
-655 AAKTQRLIL
+655 AKKIERLIL

>member
-74 HESITYP
+74 HESVSYP

-98 EETEEDI
+98 EESEEDI

-119 WAADYFMNYL
+119 WAAEYFMNYL
-129 HNEDEGRSVGLG
+129 HNESEGRSVGLS
-141 YFRQKRQLTDATIRK
+141 YFRQQRRLTDATIRK

-169 TRDALAAGYK
+169 TTDALKAGYK
-179 EEFLLR
+179 EEYLKM
-185 TGLSKSRER
+185 TGLTKARES

-228 KQVAKYLNSP
+228 KKVAKYLNSP

-348 SFARTHT
+348 SFARSHT

-369 FLNFKARLLLDETK
+369 FLNFKARLLLDEAK

-393 NDMVQSIAQIPDAI
+393 GDMVQSIAQIPDAI

-434 RLTSSGDRET
+434 RLSSSGDRET
-444 DDFLRR
+444 DEFMRR
-450 QSSQIRA
+450 QSAQIRDEQA
-457 ERQEE
+457 ETEHAE
-462 QSEQPASV
+462 A
-470 GINTNIEA
+470 INVRVEP
-478 GSSVQA
+478 GSSVETLESA
-484 LERELLKFL
+484 LVQFLLQH
-493 IRYGHRDFEIKEG
+493 GHCNFEVKEG
-506 HNMVACNVAELI
+506 HHMVDCNVAEFI
-518 FSELDAD
+518 FTELETD
-525 KMRFENEVYNRIF
+525 KIRFENPLYEKIVS
-538 DLYREEWEARGVGEM
+538 LYRSIYEEQGVGVK
-553 VPMQCF
+553 VPEDRF
-559 IQHTDPAVIDAAI
+559 IQYNDPDVVNRVVEILMADK
-572 DLSTEGENYV
+572 NYT
-582 MSQLWKRKDVHIESD
+582 MSKIWKRNDIHVES
-597 EEILAA
+597 EEEMLAA
-603 GVPKA
+603 GVPKT
-608 ITIFK
+608 IHIFK
-613 SKAVERMIREQ
+613 SKVIDRMIRQ
-624 QKRLSNDA
+624 QHDILRKEDLSE
-632 LNDEEQDE
+632 EEQSQA
-640 VMREISRLNQARVKL
+640 VKTLAHLNTVKVKL
-655 AAKTQRLIL
+655 AKKIERLIL

>member
-74 HESITYP
+74 HESVSYP

-98 EETEEDI
+98 EESEEDI

-119 WAADYFMNYL
+119 WAAEYFMNYL
-129 HNEDEGRSVGLG
+129 HNESEGRSVGLS
-141 YFRQKRQLTDATIRK
+141 YFRQQRRLTDATIRK

-169 TRDALAAGYK
+169 TTDALKAGYK
-179 EEFLLR
+179 EEYLKM
-185 TGLSKSRER
+185 TGLTKARES

-228 KQVAKYLNSP
+228 KKVAKYLNSP

-348 SFARTHT
+348 SFARSHT

-369 FLNFKARLLLDETK
+369 FLNFKARLLLDEAK

-393 NDMVQSIAQIPDAI
+393 GDMVQSIAQIPDAI

-434 RLTSSGDRET
+434 RLSSSGDRET
-444 DDFLRR
+444 DEFMRR
-450 QSSQIRA
+450 QSAQIRDEQA
-457 ERQEE
+457 ETERAE
-462 QSEQPASV
+462 A
-470 GINTNIEA
+470 INMRVEP
-478 GSSVQA
+478 GSSVETLESA
-484 LERELLKFL
+484 LVQFLLQH
-493 IRYGHRDFEIKEG
+493 GHCNFEVKEG
-506 HNMVACNVAELI
+506 HHMVDCNVAEFI
-518 FSELDAD
+518 FTELETD
-525 KMRFENEVYNRIF
+525 KIRFENPLYEKIVS
-538 DLYREEWEARGVGEM
+538 LYRSIYEEQGVGVK
-553 VPMQCF
+553 VPEDRFVQYN
-559 IQHTDPAVIDAAI
+559 DPDVVNRVVEILMADK
-572 DLSTEGENYV
+572 NYT
-582 MSQLWKRKDVHIESD
+582 MSKIWKRNDIHVES
-597 EEILAA
+597 EEEMLAA
-603 GVPKA
+603 GVPKT
-608 ITIFK
+608 IHIFK
-613 SKAVERMIREQ
+613 SKVIDRMIRQ
-624 QKRLSNDA
+624 QHDILRKEDLSE
-632 LNDEEQDE
+632 EEQSQA
-640 VMREISRLNQARVKL
+640 VKTLAHLNTVKVKL
-655 AAKTQRLIL
+655 AKKIERLIL

>member
-10 IYAAANIVEIIG
+10 IYATANIVEIIG

-74 HESITYP
+74 HESVSYP

-98 EETEEDI
+98 EESEEDI

-119 WAADYFMNYL
+119 WAAEYFMNYL
-129 HNEDEGRSVGLG
+129 HNESEGRSVGLS
-141 YFRQKRQLTDATIRK
+141 YFRQQRRLTDATIRK

-169 TRDALAAGYK
+169 TTDALKAGYK
-179 EEFLLR
+179 EEYLKM
-185 TGLSKSRER
+185 TGLTKARES

-228 KQVAKYLNSP
+228 KKVAKYLNSP

-348 SFARTHT
+348 SFARSHT

-369 FLNFKARLLLDETK
+369 FLNFKARLLLDEAK

-393 NDMVQSIAQIPDAI
+393 GDMVQSIAQIPDAI

-434 RLTSSGDRET
+434 RLSSSGDRET
-444 DDFLRR
+444 DEFMRR
-450 QSSQIRA
+450 QSAQIR
-457 ERQEE
+457 EE
-462 QSEQPASV
+462 QAE
-470 GINTNIEA
+470 TERTEA
-478 GSSVQA
+478 VNVRVEPGSSVETLEYA
-484 LERELLKFL
+484 LVQFLLQ
-493 IRYGHRDFEIKEG
+493 YGHCNFEVKEG
-506 HNMVACNVAELI
+506 HHMVDCNVAEFI
-518 FSELDAD
+518 FTELDTDKIKFENPLYEKIVSLYRSIYEELGVGAKVPEDRFVQYNDPDVVNRVVEILMAD
-525 KMRFENEVYNRIF
+525 K
-538 DLYREEWEARGVGEM
+538 
-553 VPMQCF
+553 
-559 IQHTDPAVIDAAI
+559 
-572 DLSTEGENYV
+572 NYT
-582 MSQLWKRKDVHIESD
+582 MSKIWKRNDIHVES
-597 EEILAA
+597 EEEMLAA
-603 GVPKA
+603 GVPKT
-608 ITIFK
+608 IHIFK
-613 SKAVERMIREQ
+613 SKVIDRMIRQ
-624 QKRLSNDA
+624 QQDILRKEDLSE
-632 LNDEEQDE
+632 EEQKQALKAL
-640 VMREISRLNQARVKL
+640 SHLNTVKVKL
-655 AAKTQRLIL
+655 AKKIERLIL

>member
-1 MIDRTTVDK
+1 MIDRTTVDR

-22 DYVTLKRKGVNYM
+22 EYVTLKRKGVNYM

-74 HESITYP
+74 HESISYP

-129 HNEDEGRSVGLG
+129 HNETEGRSVGLS
-141 YFRQKRQLTDATIRK
+141 YFRQQRQLTDATIRK

-169 TRDALAAGYK
+169 TRDALEAGYK
-179 EEFLLR
+179 EEFLKM
-185 TGLSKSRER
+185 TGLTKARES

-228 KQVAKYLNSP
+228 KKVAKYLNSP

-282 ENVVA
+282 EHVVA

-340 LPDGEDPD
+340 LPEGEDPD
-348 SFARTHT
+348 SFARSHT

-393 NDMVQSIAQIPDAI
+393 SDMVQSIAQIPDSI

-420 DTQEQVLIAEVARK
+420 DTPEQVLIAEVARK
-434 RLTSSGDRET
+434 RLSTSGDREA
-444 DDFLRR
+444 DEFLRR
-450 QSSQIRA
+450 QTQQVMSEQRD
-457 ERQEE
+457 EE
-462 QSEQPASV
+462 QTPV
-470 GINTNIEA
+470 INTKIEA
-478 GSSVQA
+478 GSSFET
-484 LERELLKFL
+484 LERDL
-493 IRYGHRDFEIKEG
+493 IRFLLLHGHQSFEVKEG
-506 HNMVACNVAELI
+506 QHMVDCNVAEFI
-518 FSELDAD
+518 FGELDCD
-525 KMRFENEVYNRIF
+525 QLKMENPHYQSLL
-538 DLYREEWEARGVGEM
+538 DCYREAWKERGVGVA
-553 VPMQCF
+553 VPEDIFVKYDNPLVSQLAIELLM
-559 IQHTDPAVIDAAI
+559 TDK
-572 DLSTEGENYV
+572 NYV
-582 MSQLWKRKDVHIESD
+582 VSNLWRQKDVHIESD
-597 EEILAA
+597 EELLSA
-603 GVPKA
+603 GVPKTL
-608 ITIFK
+608 TIYK
-613 SKAVERMIREQ
+613 SKVIERMIRQ
-624 QKRLSNDA
+624 QQERLSDESLSEAEHDEA
-632 LNDEEQDE
+632 LRQIAHLNN
-640 VMREISRLNQARVKL
+640 VKMRL
-655 AAKTQRLIL
+655 ANKIQRLIL

>member
-1 MIDRTTVDK
+1 MIDRTTVDR

-22 DYVTLKRKGVNYM
+22 EYVTLKRKGVNYL

-48 VVSPSKGLYKCF
+48 VVSPAKGLYKCF

-105 RRNNDRESMFAVNS
+105 RKNNDRESMFAVNS
-119 WAADYFMNYL
+119 WAAEYFVNFL
-129 HNEDEGRSVGLG
+129 HNDPEGLSVGMS
-141 YFRQKRQLTDATIRK
+141 YFRQQRKLTDATIRK

-162 PSYGDRM
+162 PSHGDRM
-169 TRDALAAGYK
+169 TRDAITAGYK

-185 TGLSKSRER
+185 TGLTKSRES

-219 FGARTLRSD
+219 FGARTLRTD
-228 KQVAKYLNSP
+228 KKVAKYLNSP

-348 SFARTHT
+348 SFARSHT

-369 FLNFKARLLLDETK
+369 FLNFKARLLLDEAK

-393 NDMVQSIAQIPDAI
+393 GDMVQSIAQIPDAI
-407 QRAVYIKECARTT
+407 QRSVYIKECARTT
-420 DTQEQVLIAEVARK
+420 DTPEQVLIAEVARK
-434 RLTSSGDRET
+434 RLSTTGDRDADE
-444 DDFLRR
+444 FVRR
-450 QSSQIRA
+450 QTAQIR
-457 ERQEE
+457 EE
-462 QSEQPASV
+462 QREATAEEA
-470 GINTNIEA
+470 INTTIEA
-478 GSSVQA
+478 GSSVET
-484 LERELLKFL
+484 LERELINYLLRF
-493 IRYGHRDFEIKEG
+493 GHRNFEIKEG
-506 HNMVACNVAELI
+506 KEMVECNVAELI
-518 FSELDAD
+518 FGELDTD
-525 KMRFENEVYNRIF
+525 KLRMENEVYNQII
-538 DLYREEWEARGVGEM
+538 DLYRAEWLERGVGEV
-553 VPMQCF
+553 VPLQHF
-559 IQHTDPAVIDAAI
+559 VHHTDPEVVNVAVEI
-572 DLSTEGENYV
+572 STAGENYV
-582 MSQLWKRKDVHIESD
+582 MSELWKRKDVHVESD
-597 EEILAA
+597 EEMLSA
-603 GVPKA
+603 GVPKTL
-608 ITIFK
+608 TIYK
-613 SKAVERMIREQ
+613 SKVVDRLIREQ
-624 QKRLSNDA
+624 QLRLQNEGLSEAESEEA
-632 LNDEEQDE
+632 L
-640 VMREISRLNQARVKL
+640 RKISQLNKIRLAM
-655 AAKTQRLIL
+655 ATKTNRLIM